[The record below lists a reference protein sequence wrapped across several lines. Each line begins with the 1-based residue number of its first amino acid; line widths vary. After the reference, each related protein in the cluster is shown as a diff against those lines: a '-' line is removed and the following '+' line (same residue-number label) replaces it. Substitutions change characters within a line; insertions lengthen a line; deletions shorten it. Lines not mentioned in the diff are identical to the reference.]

1 MVSERRMHR
10 FLVQCF
16 LLIGFGFSAKA
27 AEVAVLDFDSFGL
40 THDEASLVSQ
50 GFRDAFLEEGRFFP
64 LEGYDISDRLASGRE
79 EDLSRARFLVAEA
92 RTKLNA
98 GRATQAIQML
108 EEAESLHRSA
118 GSHIARRAQ
127 LSDVYFF
134 LGQAQLRTN
143 RGRDAQVSFQKMLKT
158 YPGYQ
163 DIRAANVSTSVASAI
178 ERAEVTRSGE
188 RRDLRDAGEVQ
199 SIAAR
204 LGVSVVVVGVV
215 DSNGQLHVRLIQEG
229 RIQGEIRKQL
239 QEVPPFPGDPIYL
252 EMIKEL
258 ALTVQGGSSNAGF
271 QSPPDFNQSSQS
283 NSFSSSSSSTF
294 AEPSFNTDS
303 QAGVG
308 QEQQREETP
317 LPDSIGKERSSWWK
331 FWEKMNRPTREPVTG
346 RINVSGR
353 TPRPL
358 TQQWWFWGA
367 TGAVVVGG
375 GIAAAVLLEGS
386 EDSPESGDGPSY
398 RVTIETN

>member
-1 MVSERRMHR
+1 MVSGKRMHR

-143 RGRDAQVSFQKMLKT
+143 RGRDAQESFQKMLKT
-158 YPGYQ
+158 YPAYQ
-163 DIRAANVSTSVASAI
+163 EIRAANVSTSVASAI
-178 ERAEVTRSGE
+178 ERAEATRLGQ

-199 SIAAR
+199 SIANR

-239 QEVPPFPGDPIYL
+239 QDVPPFPGDPIYL

-258 ALTVQGGSSNAGF
+258 ALTVQGGSSTAGF
-271 QSPPDFNQSSQS
+271 QAPPDFNQSPQS
-283 NSFSSSSSSTF
+283 NSFSSSSNFT
-294 AEPSFNTDS
+294 EPSFNTDS
-303 QAGVG
+303 QAAVG
-308 QEQQREETP
+308 EAQQEEDTP
-317 LPDSIGKERSSWWK
+317 LPDSIGRERSTWWR
-331 FWEKMNRPTREPVTG
+331 FWEKIKRPSREPVTG

-353 TPRPL
+353 TPRPV

-367 TGAVVVGG
+367 TGAVVAGG
-375 GIAAAVLLEGS
+375 GIAAAVLLGGS

-398 RVTIETN
+398 SVTIETN